1 MRLRKSL
8 PWPLAA
14 WTAASAWTAATTPA
28 AAAPASTSPAASSAA
43 PVPAQL
49 HLEWT
54 APSSCPSATDVRT
67 RVETAL
73 RRPTVAD
80 GPAAAD
86 GPTTRVKARVTPGP
100 RGFSLVLETR
110 AAGSALDVRRMED
123 RRCGVLADATAVIV
137 ATAIDEVDPNR
148 APPVLPAPP
157 TESVPDLSPAP
168 AATDAPATP
177 APNLSPAP
185 APAPDLSLGP
195 AEPPPP
201 AIAAADDLSPAP
213 ARPPQSPAPPR
224 LAAALRL
231 AALGDRGST
240 PGLAGGLTG
249 GVGLLA
255 GNWRLDLAA
264 VWLAPRPTSPRDGL
278 TAHIGVLAAQLRGCA
293 VPRLGSLEF
302 PVCLGFEAGG
312 MRGRGSGDAITPAN
326 DWRPW
331 LAVVVGPTL
340 AWRFTRRLALLVQAD
355 LVVPVVRPSFT
366 VDGFGEV
373 YRAGQ
378 AAGRAGLG
386 LEVKFP

>member
-1 MRLRKSL
+1 M
-8 PWPLAA
+8 
-14 WTAASAWTAATTPA
+14 
-28 AAAPASTSPAASSAA
+28 
-43 PVPAQL
+43 PAQL

-54 APSSCPSATDVRT
+54 APSACPSTTDVRT
-67 RVETAL
+67 RIEAAL

-80 GPAAAD
+80 GPAA
-86 GPTTRVKARVTPGP
+86 TRVQARVTPGP
-100 RGFSLVLETR
+100 RGFTLVLETR

-157 TESVPDLSPAP
+157 GESV
-168 AATDAPATP
+168 
-177 APNLSPAP
+177 
-185 APAPDLSLGP
+185 PDLSLGP
-195 AEPPPP
+195 AATAADPAAPAPDLSPGPATTRAPNLSPGPAQPSP
-201 AIAAADDLSPAP
+201 AIAPAPDDLSPGP
-213 ARPPQSPAPPR
+213 ARQSPTPR
-224 LAAALRL
+224 RPAAGLRL
-231 AALGDRGST
+231 AALGDRGGT

-249 GVGLLA
+249 AVGLLA
-255 GNWRLDLAA
+255 GSWRVDLAA

-278 TAHIGVLAAQLRGCA
+278 TAHIGLLAAQLRGCA
-293 VPRLGSLEF
+293 VPRLGALEF

-312 MRGRGSGDAITPAN
+312 MRGRGSGDAIKPAI

-331 LAVVVGPTL
+331 LAVVLGPTL
-340 AWRFTRRLALLVQAD
+340 AWRFTRRLALVVQAD
-355 LVVPVVRPSFT
+355 LVVPLVRPSFA